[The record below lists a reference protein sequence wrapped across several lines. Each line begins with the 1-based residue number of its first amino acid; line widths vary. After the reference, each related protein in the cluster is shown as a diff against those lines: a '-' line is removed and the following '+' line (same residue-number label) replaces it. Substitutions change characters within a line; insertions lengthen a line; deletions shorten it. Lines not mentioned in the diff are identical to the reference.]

1 MYDKMYENDWRDVFS
16 KYWKFVTNNKVTEE
30 QIESCQNYILKQ
42 VFQNEVFMSLA
53 IFDDKVIGFSIF
65 QIDNGNSDWNKY
77 TGYGFIREF
86 YILPNYRKM
95 GFGKE
100 LANFTIQH
108 LFSVGAKN
116 IYLDTHKS
124 AKDFWAKCGF
134 ISTGKFDE
142 YNSNEMLIYKK

>member
-116 IYLDTHKS
+116 IYLDTHTS
-124 AKDFWAKCGF
+124 AKDFWIKCGF